1 MDVTL
6 TINGRDFSSRLT
18 QYSVDQ
24 EITYPDIVTTLDGT
38 EHYGK
43 PYKRDIINFR
53 MMMFDDHQ
61 AYEDY
66 EVLTAPTLLV
76 TYTNP
81 QTLNKLKV
89 ERSMKVTSNLS
100 TAFGIRSWNGLR
112 YYKGETITL
121 RSVAVELDLKYV
133 GNN

>member
-18 QYSVDQ
+18 QYSVEQ

-43 PYKRDIINFR
+43 PHKRDIINFR
-53 MMMFDDHQ
+53 LMMFDDNQ
-61 AYEDY
+61 ANEDY
-66 EVLTAPTLLV
+66 EALTADTLLV

-81 QTLNKLKV
+81 QAKNQLKTARV
-89 ERSMKVTSNLS
+89 MKVTSNLLA
-100 TAFGIRSWNGLR
+100 TFGIRSWNGMR
-112 YYKGETITL
+112 YYTGGSIML
-121 RSVAVELDLKYV
+121 RSVMVE
-133 GNN
+133 

>member
-18 QYSVDQ
+18 QYSVEQ

-43 PYKRDIINFR
+43 PHKRDIINFKL
-53 MMMFDDHQ
+53 MMFDDNQ
-61 AYEDY
+61 AQEDY
-66 EVLTAPTLLV
+66 DILTASTLLV

-81 QTLNKLKV
+81 QVHNQEKIARV
-89 ERSMKVTSNLS
+89 MKVTSNLLA
-100 TAFGIRSWNGLR
+100 TFGMRSWNDLR
-112 YYKGETITL
+112 YYTGGSIVL
-121 RSVAVELDLKYV
+121 RSVNVE
-133 GNN
+133 

>member
-18 QYSVDQ
+18 QYSVEQ

-43 PYKRDIINFR
+43 PHKRDIINFKL
-53 MMMFDDHQ
+53 MMFDDNQ
-61 AYEDY
+61 AQEDY
-66 EVLTAPTLLV
+66 DILTASTLLV

-81 QTLNKLKV
+81 QVHNQEKIARV
-89 ERSMKVTSNLS
+89 MKVTSNL
-100 TAFGIRSWNGLR
+100 TAVFGIRSWNGLR
-112 YYKGETITL
+112 YYTGEAITL
-121 RSVAVELDLKYV
+121 RSVMVE
-133 GNN
+133 

>member
-18 QYSVDQ
+18 QYRVEQ
-24 EITYPDIVTTLDGT
+24 EITYPDMVTTIDGT

-43 PYKRDIINFR
+43 PHKRDIINFR
-53 MMMFDDHQ
+53 LLIFDDNQ
-61 AYEDY
+61 AQKDY
-66 EVLTAPTLLV
+66 DILTASTLLV

-81 QTLNKLKV
+81 QVRNQLKV

-100 TAFGIRSWNGLR
+100 ATFGIRSWNNLR
-112 YYKGETITL
+112 YYTGEEIIL
-121 RSVAVELDLKYV
+121 RSVMVE
-133 GNN
+133 

>member
-18 QYSVDQ
+18 QYSVEQ

-43 PYKRDIINFR
+43 PHKRDIIKFR
-53 MMMFDDHQ
+53 LLMFDDNQ
-61 AYEDY
+61 AQEDY
-66 EVLTAPTLLV
+66 EALTASKLLV

-81 QTLNKLKV
+81 QAQNQLKV
-89 ERSMKVTSNLS
+89 ERVMKVTSNLS
-100 TAFGIRSWNGLR
+100 AAFGIRSWNGLR
-112 YYKGETITL
+112 YYTGGDITL
-121 RSVAVELDLKYV
+121 RSVMVE
-133 GNN
+133 